1 MAEFSDW
8 IGRSVTRI
16 DTLTQRLADK
26 YRATMAPFLFEE
38 DEHTAP
44 PGLHFGLAP
53 ATPQPDETGPDGAEM
68 KGLFL
73 PPIPQPRRMWA
84 GGSITTL
91 RPLRRGARPPHLH
104 HRGHPLQRQQRQ
116 DVPGLDR
123 PRDCRW

>member
-26 YRATMAPFLFEE
+26 YRATMAPFLFDE

-53 ATPQPDETGPDGAEM
+53 ATPEPDQTGPDGAEL
-68 KGLFL
+68 KGVFL
-73 PPIPQPRRMWA
+73 PPIRQPQRMWA
-84 GGSITTL
+84 GGSIMTIGTASSVS
-91 RPLRRGARPPHLH
+91 RAQASSSAASAAGPSG
-104 HRGHPLQRQQRQ
+104 
-116 DVPGLDR
+116 V
-123 PRDCRW
+123 